1 MIDTILKIALEVYKN
16 KDSINK
22 VFKPKYLNYDL
33 NKLKS
38 YYKDEC
44 FVGKK
49 VPYVELFNFIKS
61 PEIELNFSILT
72 EVFRLDY
79 IDSTELKAFQI
90 NALKEFQQK
99 GKVTHDS
106 FTVRLND
113 YKLNKNELTLEIQK
127 SRYSDQV
134 QSHLV
139 LDWKNKYL
147 AELGNA
153 TLRGFLIAKYGHK
166 LPPLDA
172 KLLSNSIG
180 ISIVIFYRR
189 DNVLLPYLPYR
200 NKSTFSKKRNEPS
213 IFEGIYHCS
222 ASGALE
228 WGQGINNLSDVK
240 EEMYREIEEEIGLK
254 KNDLKIL
261 ECVSLAREVLRA
273 GKPQFFFI
281 GYTNLS
287 EPELRKKR
295 IEAIQKSKCIEDK
308 VEIQDKHLTLT
319 NEGIEIKNAL
329 ISLETIGNLY
339 YCERYFKKIG
349 REHFV

>member
-22 VFKPKYLNYDL
+22 VFNPKYLNYDL

-38 YYKDEC
+38 FYKDEC

-49 VPYVELFNFIKS
+49 IPYVELFNFIES
-61 PEIELNFSILT
+61 PEIRVNLSILNND
-72 EVFRLDY
+72 FKLDD
-79 IDSTELKAFQI
+79 INSNEIKAFQI
-90 NALKEFQQK
+90 NALNEFQQK

-106 FTVRLND
+106 FTVRLNS
-113 YKLNKNELTLEIQK
+113 YKLNKNELTIEIQK
-127 SRYSDQV
+127 SKYSDQV

-139 LDWKNKYL
+139 LDWKNKHFTD
-147 AELGNA
+147 LGSA

-166 LPPLDA
+166 LPPLDE

-180 ISIVIFYRR
+180 ISSVIFYRK
-189 DNVLLPYLPYR
+189 DNTLLPYLPFR
-200 NKSTFSKKRNEPS
+200 NKSIFSKKRNEPS
-213 IFEGIYHCS
+213 LFEGIYHCS

-228 WGQGINNLSDVK
+228 WGHGISNFSEIK
-240 EEMYREIEEEIGLK
+240 EDMYREIEEEIGLK

-261 ECVSLAREVLRA
+261 ECISLTREVLRA

-281 GYTNLS
+281 GYTNLNES
-287 EPELRKKR
+287 QLREKR
-295 IEAIQKSKCIEDK
+295 IEAIRKSKSIEGK
-308 VEIQDKHLTLT
+308 VEIQDKHLTLK
-319 NEGIEIKNAL
+319 NEGLEIKNTL
-329 ISLETIGNLY
+329 ISLETIGNIY
-339 YCERYFKKIG
+339 YCERYFNKYG

>member
-38 YYKDEC
+38 YYKEEC

-49 VPYVELFNFIKS
+49 IPYVELFNFIES
-61 PEIELNFSILT
+61 PEIDVNFSTLT
-72 EVFRLDY
+72 EDFRLD
-79 IDSTELKAFQI
+79 DVNSNEVKAFQI

-106 FTVRLND
+106 FTVRLNN
-113 YKLNKNELTLEIQK
+113 YKLNKNELTIEVQK

-139 LDWKNKYL
+139 LDWKNKHFDN
-147 AELGNA
+147 LGNA

-166 LPPLDA
+166 LPPLDG

-180 ISIVIFYRR
+180 ISTVIFYRK
-189 DNVLLPYLPYR
+189 DNTLLPYLPFR
-200 NKSTFSKKRNEPS
+200 NKSTFSKTRNEPAL
-213 IFEGIYHCS
+213 FEGIYHCS

-228 WGQGINNLSDVK
+228 WGQGINNLSVIK
-240 EEMYREIEEEIGLK
+240 EDMCREIEEEIGLK
-254 KNDLKIL
+254 KKDLKIL
-261 ECVSLAREVLRA
+261 ECISLTREVLRA

-281 GYTNLS
+281 GYTNL
-287 EPELRKKR
+287 
-295 IEAIQKSKCIEDK
+295 
-308 VEIQDKHLTLT
+308 
-319 NEGIEIKNAL
+319 N
-329 ISLETIGNLY
+329 
-339 YCERYFKKIG
+339 
-349 REHFV
+349 

>member
-1 MIDTILKIALEVYKN
+1 MINTILQIGLEVYKN

-22 VFKPKYLNYDL
+22 VFNPKYLSYDL

-38 YYKDEC
+38 YYKDEF

-49 VPYVELFNFIKS
+49 VPYVELFNFIES
-61 PEIELNFSILT
+61 PEIEVNFSTLP
-72 EVFRLDY
+72 EDFRLDD
-79 IDSTELKAFQI
+79 IDSTVLKAFQI

-106 FTVRLND
+106 FTVRLNG
-113 YKLNKNELTLEIQK
+113 YKLNKNKLTLEIQK

-139 LDWKNKYL
+139 LDWKNKHL

-166 LPPLDA
+166 LPPLDG

-180 ISIVIFYRR
+180 ISTVIFYRK
-189 DNVLLPYLPYR
+189 DNTLLPYLPFR
-200 NKSTFSKKRNEPS
+200 NKSTFSKTRNEPS
-213 IFEGIYHCS
+213 LFEGIYHCS
-222 ASGALE
+222 ASGVLE
-228 WGQGINNLSDVK
+228 WGKGINNLSDIK
-240 EEMYREIEEEIGLK
+240 EEMYREIEEEVGLK

-261 ECVSLAREVLRA
+261 ECISLSREVLRA

-281 GYTNLS
+281 GYTKLNES
-287 EPELRKKR
+287 QLREKR
-295 IEAIQKSKCIEDK
+295 IEAIQKSKSIEDK
-308 VEIQDKHLTLT
+308 VEIQDKHLTLK
-319 NEGIEIKNAL
+319 NEGLEIKNTL
-329 ISLETIGNLY
+329 ISLETIGNIY
-339 YCERYFKKIG
+339 YCERYFNKNG
-349 REHFV
+349 REYFV